1 MSRPQRQQAI
11 DDYIAYAWPLN
22 FSIER
27 IAGHV
32 GMTAHQV
39 QVAAAAIGLK
49 SRPHDPHYLPPHGP
63 APLLDKRAPPLDSVL
78 MAH

>member
-1 MSRPQRQQAI
+1 MRLPRQQAI
-11 DDYIAYAWPLN
+11 DDYIAHVWPQG

-27 IAGHV
+27 IARHV
-32 GMTAHQV
+32 KLTPYEV
-39 QVAAAAIGLK
+39 QQAAKALELA

-63 APLLDKRAPPLDSVL
+63 APLLDKRAPPLASRF